1 MSITISRE
9 ELDSLEGKEP
19 IVKSAY
25 LWLLGTRK
33 SKLMNVDVVA
43 LQYGLA
49 HERGGAIE
57 RPGLQACVNAL
68 STLYKAGL
76 INLNLA
82 SSKGSSNQCYTVN
95 FINL

>member
-25 LWLLGTRK
+25 LWLLATRR
-33 SKLMNVDVVA
+33 SKLMNVGVA
-43 LQYGLA
+43 AIQHGLA
-49 HERGGAIE
+49 HERGGVTE
-57 RPGLQACVNAL
+57 RPGAQTCVNAL
-68 STLYKAGL
+68 STLSESGL

-82 SSKGSSNQCYTVN
+82 SGKGSSNPCYTVN